1 MRRYA
6 MHIAITIAVIGIYSC
21 GTGKKLDAANKQVA
35 DLNTQ
40 LSAANAQISSDK
52 AAIDQLKKENIQYGK
67 EAEDCRKAKQAA
79 DDRIERLNKHLQ
91 ERGTSL
97 EALKEKAKKAF
108 AMLRDAGAEVHYKNG
123 RIHVVLP
130 DKLVFPSG
138 STRISDQGRQA
149 LSVVADVMI
158 ENPSLQ
164 ALIISNTDSIPIRK
178 AYPDNLSLSTERS
191 NAIFRTLRDTY
202 KIDPTRLTA
211 AGRGRHDPIA
221 DNATAEGR
229 AQNRRSEIIID
240 PGMDRLWKMMMAS
253 E

>member
-1 MRRYA
+1 M
-6 MHIAITIAVIGIYSC
+6 
-21 GTGKKLDAANKQVA
+21 
-35 DLNTQ
+35 
-40 LSAANAQISSDK
+40 
-52 AAIDQLKKENIQYGK
+52 E
-67 EAEDCRKAKQAA
+67 
-79 DDRIERLNKHLQ
+79 
-91 ERGTSL
+91 
-97 EALKEKAKKAF
+97 
-108 AMLRDAGAEVHYKNG
+108 
-123 RIHVVLP
+123 
-130 DKLVFPSG
+130 
-138 STRISDQGRQA
+138 
-149 LSVVADVMI
+149 DVMI